1 MAINFLS
8 SIDLNKNQLLNARIQ
23 NLATDPAVGTSV
35 EGQIYFNTTD
45 EKLRV
50 FNSTSW
56 EAVGDITAVTS
67 STTDQLTVADGTGP
81 APALS
86 IVTGTVAAAGTN
98 LVTSAAI
105 HAAIA
110 ASPTGTVTSIA
121 TGNGITGGTI
131 TSTGTLGLDLAGTNN
146 YLLVG
151 GDATGTQLEDGFK
164 IAYSDTGD
172 DVKFALVS
180 DLPFNT
186 KNGTMT
192 SVTGG
197 DGITIT
203 GTATVDPTIKVDA
216 SVVRTTGAQTIAGVK
231 TFSDQVVVP
240 ETPTG
245 ATNVASKG
253 YVLSQI
259 GGVGGFRGGYNAS
272 TNAPAL
278 SGASN
283 VAMAQ
288 GDFFVVS
295 VAGNNGGYFGTL
307 EPGDFVFANGVIEAG
322 DDPAVSVYT
331 VVIAD
336 QNIAGAGATDGATV
350 KGVAGFSS
358 ASFAVTS
365 NGFTTIKADGV
376 ILGTQTSG
384 AYVETL
390 ATGTGLDNTTGTG
403 EGSTPTVSLDFSELT
418 AAAGELFIMLTDG
431 ESVPKR
437 STAAQAAGVLNG
449 ESTFATSI
457 GDGTATS
464 YAVTHNLGTTDVI
477 VQLFDNSSLDTVY
490 ADVVRT
496 NATKVTIDFG
506 TAPATNDIRVLVQ
519 KIG

>member
-67 STTDQLTVADGTGP
+67 STTDQLTVANGTGP

-110 ASPTGTVTSIA
+110 ASADGTVTSIVA
-121 TGNGITGGTI
+121 GTGLTGGTI
-131 TSTGTLGLDLAGTNN
+131 TSTGTIAVDYAGTNN
-146 YLLVG
+146 FILEAQDL
-151 GDATGTQLEDGFK
+151 TGTNLEDGFK
-164 IAYSDTGD
+164 ILYSDTGN
-172 DVKFALVS
+172 DVSFGDVS
-180 DLPFNT
+180 DLPFTANA
-186 KNGTMT
+186 GTMT

-197 DGITIT
+197 SGITIT
-203 GTATVDPTIKVDA
+203 GTASVDPTIKVNDT
-216 SVVRTTGAQTIAGVK
+216 VVRTTGAQTIAGVK
-231 TFSDQVVVP
+231 TFTSQVVVP
-240 ETPTG
+240 ATPTN
-245 ATNVASKG
+245 ATNAASKG
-253 YVLSQI
+253 YVLSQV
-259 GGVGGFRGGYNAS
+259 GGVGGFRGGYNAT
-272 TNAPAL
+272 TNTPEL
-278 SGASN
+278 SGTSN
-283 VAMAQ
+283 VEMAQ

-295 VAGNNGGYFGTL
+295 VAGNNSGYFDTL
-307 EPGDFVFANGVIEAG
+307 EPGDFIFANAAIA
-322 DDPAVSVYT
+322 DSSDPAVSAYT

-336 QNIAGAGATDGATV
+336 QNIAGAGANDGATV
-350 KGVAGFSS
+350 KGVTGFSS
-358 ASFAVTS
+358 DSFAVTS
-365 NGFTTIKADGV
+365 NGFTTIKNDGV

-384 AYVETL
+384 AYVEAVT
-390 ATGTGLDNTTGTG
+390 TGTGLDGAIAT
-403 EGSTPTVSLDFSELT
+403 EGSTAALALDFNALT

-431 ESVPKR
+431 EKVPKR

-457 GDGTATS
+457 GDGSASTF
-464 YAVTHNLGTTDVI
+464 AVTHGLGTDVI
-477 VQLFDNSSLDTVY
+477 IQLYDNSSGDTVY
-490 ADVVRT
+490 ADTVRT
-496 NATKVTIDFG
+496 SATVATISFG
-506 TAPATNDIRVLVQ
+506 TVIPPTNDIRVLVQ

>member
-1 MAINFLS
+1 MAIKFLS
-8 SIDLNKNQLLNARIQ
+8 GIDLGGTNELLNARIQ
-23 NLATDPAVGTSV
+23 NLASDPGSGA
-35 EGQIYFNTTD
+35 EGQIYFNTTTD
-45 EKLRV
+45 KLKIYGGGV
-50 FNSTSW
+50 WKGIS
-56 EAVGDITAVTS
+56 GDITGVTS
-67 STTDQLTVADGTGP
+67 ATTDQLTVANGTGP

-110 ASPTGTVTSIA
+110 ASADGTVTSIA
-121 TGNGITGGTI
+121 TGDGITGGTI

-186 KNGTMT
+186 NNGTMT

-197 DGITIT
+197 SGITIT
-203 GTATVDPTIKVDA
+203 GTATVDPTIKVDDT
-216 SVVRTTGAQTIAGVK
+216 VVRTTGAQTIAGVK
-231 TFSDQVVVP
+231 TFTSQVVVP
-240 ETPTG
+240 ATPTN
-245 ATNVASKG
+245 ATNAASKA
-253 YVLSQI
+253 YVLSQV
-259 GGVGGFRGGYNAS
+259 GGVGGFRGGYNAT
-272 TNAPAL
+272 TNSPAL
-278 SGASN
+278 SGGSN
-283 VAMAQ
+283 VEMAQ

-295 VAGNNGGYFGTL
+295 VAGNNGTYFDNL
-307 EPGDFVFANGVIEAG
+307 EPGDFIFANAAIA
-322 DDPAVSVYT
+322 DSSDPAVSAYT

-358 ASFAVTS
+358 DSFAVTS
-365 NGFTTIKADGV
+365 NGFTTIKNDGV
-376 ILGTQTSG
+376 VLGTQTSG

-390 ATGTGLDNTTGTG
+390 ATGPGLDGAGTG

-418 AAAGELFIMLTDG
+418 RAAGNEFIMLIDG
-431 ESVPKR
+431 ESVPKK
-437 STAAQAAGVLNG
+437 STPAQAAGVLNS

-464 YAVTHNLGTTDVI
+464 YAVTHNLGTDVI

-506 TAPATNDIRVLVQ
+506 AAPATNDIRVLVQ

>member
-1 MAINFLS
+1 M
-8 SIDLNKNQLLNARIQ
+8 
-23 NLATDPAVGTSV
+23 
-35 EGQIYFNTTD
+35 
-45 EKLRV
+45 
-50 FNSTSW
+50 
-56 EAVGDITAVTS
+56 
-67 STTDQLTVADGTGP
+67 
-81 APALS
+81 PALGNQHQA
-86 IVTGTVAAAGTN
+86 IRTKHLLGTN
-98 LVTSAAI
+98 HAI
-105 HAAIA
+105 ESTEAGIIERH
-110 ASPTGTVTSIA
+110 VSIA
-121 TGNGITGGTI
+121 
-131 TSTGTLGLDLAGTNN
+131 D
-146 YLLVG
+146 
-151 GDATGTQLEDGFK
+151 
-164 IAYSDTGD
+164 
-172 DVKFALVS
+172 
-180 DLPFNT
+180 
-186 KNGTMT
+186 
-192 SVTGG
+192 
-197 DGITIT
+197 
-203 GTATVDPTIKVDA
+203 
-216 SVVRTTGAQTIAGVK
+216 
-231 TFSDQVVVP
+231 
-240 ETPTG
+240 
-245 ATNVASKG
+245 
-253 YVLSQI
+253 
-259 GGVGGFRGGYNAS
+259 
-272 TNAPAL
+272 
-278 SGASN
+278 

-418 AAAGELFIMLTDG
+418 RAAGNEFIMLIDG
-431 ESVPKR
+431 ESVPKK
-437 STAAQAAGVLNG
+437 STPAQAAGVLNS

-464 YAVTHNLGTTDVI
+464 YAVTHNLGTDVI
-477 VQLFDNSSLDTVY
+477 VQLYDNSSLDTVY